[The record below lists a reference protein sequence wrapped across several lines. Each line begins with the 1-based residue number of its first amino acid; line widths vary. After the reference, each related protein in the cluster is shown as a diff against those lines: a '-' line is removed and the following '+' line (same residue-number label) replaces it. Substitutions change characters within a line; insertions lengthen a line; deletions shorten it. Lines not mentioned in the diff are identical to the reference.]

1 MKRNLSSSAL
11 NLQAMTVAM
20 AATELKI
27 PFHLSIP
34 QSFRAKDHGA
44 GAEGISFLYF
54 FSTPCRV
61 EVYVPFFKLFKE
73 RRDLGPLPSHCAM
86 NGGGGWRVD
95 EHRWV

>member
-34 QSFRAKDHGA
+34 HSFRAKDHGA
-44 GAEGISFLYF
+44 GTEGISFLLLLFQRHAGLKFMFHF
-54 FSTPCRV
+54 FLP
-61 EVYVPFFKLFKE
+61 FKE
-73 RRDLGPLPSHCAM
+73 RRDVGALPSLCDE
-86 NGGGGWRVD
+86 WRRRAAAS
-95 EHRWV
+95 E